1 MCYYSKT
8 TLRELKK
15 RYLNILK
22 KCFLINMGLLLCTT
36 TAFAESAYIM
46 KETGVGGL
54 LVPEYDS
61 NTNTLVDKYYEID
74 LKNKSYGNDDVSRT
88 YQVEILGKKIDI
100 VANYDPEKS
109 NPRYHSPDGDVSGTW
124 VDISTKD
131 ELGGAYSNWYG
142 GTITLTGDFV
152 NNIIEN
158 GASTARGGAYGN
170 VYGWEVSSM
179 VGNYIA
185 NGALSE
191 GTAQGGAIYSQE
203 NLGAPNAIFIGNWA
217 KGGTRANGGALVNFG
232 GYSDPVH
239 SHFIGNYAESVSG
252 EAGGGAVFL
261 YGHNINIEG
270 DFLGN
275 YALSETGPAI
285 GGAVYLKYRSGYWS
299 ENFSL
304 KGDFIDNR
312 AISKEGI
319 AAGGA
324 IYNGEGISMDFV
336 QGMFLDNYLE
346 AKESAGGAIYNADI
360 IKEIEG
366 KFIGNKA
373 QGVDSAQGGAIY
385 NADTGSLVVK
395 DSQFFYNKVA
405 SEEGTALGGAI
416 HNEGQITF
424 KGHNIFAKN
433 NVNNTLNDIHNEGEI
448 LVEGTLVT
456 SSGLTGNGSVTVKKE
471 GVLDIQTSQVQ
482 MGQLTVEEG
491 GTLKVVLKSLE
502 EHGKVLGN
510 VDGSGKLNLNM
521 GMNVEPG
528 LYKIFEQDTNIALSE
543 NKLFNIQ
550 DMNDGRYDIS
560 KKTVPELSET
570 LNIKENAAKT
580 LAAVVDK
587 PTTHQEFAKIQ
598 EEIFTV
604 LSSNEGESSQK
615 VKKALT
621 AIGTSEQAAAQSV
634 SAGHAGAVGKVV
646 GGEMKGGAMGR
657 AGGEETPRA
666 KVYIKGLYDKT
677 KSTMGE
683 GFKARSKGAVLG
695 VQSEVTD
702 ALTLGVGYATSQTTA
717 KEDLRRTEVDTN
729 TGFISAHYQPN
740 SWWMSGL
747 VTFSRGQYDE
757 EKQVLS
763 SVAKANYDVDS
774 WGVQMTT
781 GYDIKIADAVIT
793 PEVGLHYLS
802 VKQEGYTDTLG
813 TTVEGTSSDYLT
825 AIAGVK
831 GSWDLGVVRPTVGF
845 NVGYDVITDNV
856 ATLNTLANGTSYT
869 VNGEA
874 LDRLNVGV
882 EAGIEGRIGERT
894 TLKLEY
900 NGSFRKEY
908 KDHSGMLKFE
918 MRF

>member
-61 NTNTLVDKYYEID
+61 NTNTLTNKYYEID

-88 YQVEILGKKIDI
+88 YQVEILGQRMDI
-100 VANYDPEKS
+100 LVNFDPATS
-109 NPRYHSPDGDVSGTW
+109 RPREAYLDGDISGLWMDIYTTW
-124 VDISTKD
+124 TNKSM
-131 ELGGAYSNWYG
+131 GGAYDNYYG
-142 GTITLTGDFV
+142 GLNSLTGNFI
-152 NNIIEN
+152 NNTLAA
-158 GASTARGGAYGN
+158 GGTAGGAYGTY
-170 VYGWEVSSM
+170 YGWDIQKITA
-179 VGNYIA
+179 NFIA
-185 NGALSE
+185 NGVVSSGNAL
-191 GTAQGGAIYSQE
+191 GGAIYNHE
-203 NLGAPNAIFIGNWA
+203 NLGAPEGDFIANYA
-217 KGGTRANGGALVNFG
+217 KGDTGAYGGAIYNQV
-232 GYSDPVH
+232 GYSDKVH
-239 SHFIGNYAESVSG
+239 SNFIENYAQSKTG
-252 EAGGGAVFL
+252 FAIGGAIWLNGYEFD
-261 YGHNINIEG
+261 ISG

-275 YALSETGPAI
+275 KALSESGEAI
-285 GGAVYLKYRSGYWS
+285 GGALYIAQPFGNLESAFIGNIAKS
-299 ENFSL
+299 ESNAS
-304 KGDFIDNR
+304 
-312 AISKEGI
+312 S
-319 AAGGA
+319 GGA
-324 IYNGEGISMDFV
+324 IYNEATLNGTKGLFLYNQVEGTTA
-336 QGMFLDNYLE
+336 L
-346 AKESAGGAIYNADI
+346 GGAIFNTGE
-360 IKEIEG
+360 IKNISAS
-366 KFIGNKA
+366 FIGNIANAKEDA
-373 QGVDSAQGGAIY
+373 IGGAIY

-395 DSQFFYNKVA
+395 DSQFFYNKA
-405 SEEGTALGGAI
+405 LAEEGTALGGAI

-456 SSGLTGNGSVTVKKE
+456 SSGLTGDGSVTVKKD

-521 GMNVEPG
+521 GVNVEPG
-528 LYKIFEQDTNIALSE
+528 QYKIFEQDTNMRLSE

-560 KKTVPELSET
+560 KKTVSELSET

-580 LAAVVDK
+580 LSAIVDK
-587 PTTHQEFAKIQ
+587 LTTHQEFAKIQ

-634 SAGHAGAVGKVV
+634 STGHAGAVGKVV

-657 AGGEETPRA
+657 AGGEEMPRA

-740 SWWMSGL
+740 AWWLSGL
-747 VTFSRGQYDE
+747 ATYSRGQYDE
-757 EKQVLS
+757 QKQVLS
-763 SVAKANYDVDS
+763 SVGTANYDVDS

-813 TTVEGTSSDYLT
+813 TTVEATTSDYLT

-831 GSWDLGVVRPTVGF
+831 GAWDLGVVRPTVGF
-845 NVGYDVITDNV
+845 NVGYDVITDDV

-882 EAGIEGRIGERT
+882 EAGVEGCIGERT

-908 KDHSGMLKFE
+908 QDHSGMLKLELKF
-918 MRF
+918 